1 MNVTS
6 IDLSAMNTELVT
18 SMEGMFQTCGGLTSL
33 DLSNFNTSS
42 VTNMSYMLIDCVDL
56 TTLDLGNFDTSKV
69 TDMSSM
75 FYGTSSLKEVR
86 VSNLWDMSSVTN
98 TYHMFAG
105 SGVSS
110 VTVV

>member
-33 DLSNFNTSS
+33 DLTSFN
-42 VTNMSYMLIDCVDL
+42 
-56 TTLDLGNFDTSKV
+56 TSKV
-69 TDMSSM
+69 TNMSSM

>member
-6 IDLSAMNTELVT
+6 IDLSAMNTESVT
-18 SMEGMFQTCGGLTSL
+18 SMEGMFHDCSSLTSL
-33 DLSNFNTSS
+33 DLTSFN
-42 VTNMSYMLIDCVDL
+42 
-56 TTLDLGNFDTSKV
+56 TSKV
-69 TDMSSM
+69 TNMSSM